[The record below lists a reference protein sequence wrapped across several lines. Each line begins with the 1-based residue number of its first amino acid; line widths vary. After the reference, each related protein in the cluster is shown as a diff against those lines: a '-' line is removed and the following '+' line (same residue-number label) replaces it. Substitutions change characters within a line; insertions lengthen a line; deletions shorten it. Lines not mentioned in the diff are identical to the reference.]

1 MADLNQFFFHKTKF
15 YLFYLFTG
23 FIVFCLILLVI
34 SLVFIIALAPRYGSK
49 TVLVYVTICAALGA
63 FTVMGCKAVGVAIS
77 QTYKGDQ
84 QFTNWLTYV
93 ALAIIV
99 ICILVQLN
107 YLNRALDIY
116 NTAVVTPIYYV
127 LFTTCV
133 VSLSSVL
140 YKDFFYM
147 DWKDIATFFLG
158 FITIVGGIFLLN
170 AFKNM
175 DVSLKNLPKAHRKD
189 AEKDEN
195 ANVSVNGDIMAHT
208 DDEEDVDTYKRLANS
223 QSFNNIDIEFSSE
236 PVLNE
241 KM

>member
-1 MADLNQFFFHKTKF
+1 MADLNQFFFHKTNF
-15 YLFYLFTG
+15 VLFDLFTG

-49 TVLVYVTICAALGA
+49 TVLVYVTICATLGA
-63 FTVMGCKAVGVAIS
+63 FTVMGCKGVGVALT
-77 QTYKGDQ
+77 QTAKGDQ

-93 ALAIIV
+93 ALAIVV

-140 YKDFFYM
+140 YKEFFYM
-147 DWKDIATFFLG
+147 GWKDIITFFLG

-189 AEKDEN
+189 VEKDEN
-195 ANVSVNGDIMAHT
+195 ANVSINGDIMAHT
-208 DDEEDVDTYKRLANS
+208 DDEEDVDTYKRLTYS
-223 QSFNNIDIEFSSE
+223 QSFNDIDIEFNSE
-236 PVLNE
+236 PVLSE

>member
-1 MADLNQFFFHKTKF
+1 MN
-15 YLFYLFTG
+15 
-23 FIVFCLILLVI
+23 
-34 SLVFIIALAPRYGSK
+34 
-49 TVLVYVTICAALGA
+49 YVNT
-63 FTVMGCKAVGVAIS
+63 GCKAVGVAIS

-140 YKDFFYM
+140 FF
-147 DWKDIATFFLG
+147 WASFLCAFGKFFSETSIFLKA
-158 FITIVGGIFLLN
+158 FSKNIPPTIVI
-170 AFKNM
+170 
-175 DVSLKNLPKAHRKD
+175 RTKD
-189 AEKDEN
+189 WPIAR
-195 ANVSVNGDIMAHT
+195 ALIT
-208 DDEEDVDTYKRLANS
+208 
-223 QSFNNIDIEFSSE
+223 
-236 PVLNE
+236 
-241 KM
+241 